1 MQVIVN
7 NVMTLEGLMEM
18 DEVALAKLNKGGNDF
33 KIQAYE
39 T

>member
-7 NVMTLEGLMEM
+7 NAMTLVGSMEM
-18 DEVALAKLNKGGNDF
+18 DEVALAKLNKDGNDF

-39 T
+39 I